1 MAEANTVKR
10 DGTNLRF
17 FSGDGVVNNIAPGQ
31 AAVFE
36 VSWRSS
42 MFQTHLHSSLI
53 SPQIVLE
60 NSSESKEPGDYVL
73 GMQKE
78 SNTEGLRVLIGGQPL
93 TGEVLFAGLPF
104 GGTKTVVEVY
114 RSGLRKY
121 DFTEQPITLYLASAC
136 DGDIKSTIKLKPQF
150 LKTCAPVEF
159 HNSIKT
165 FALPPSSS

>member
-1 MAEANTVKR
+1 M
-10 DGTNLRF
+10 L
-17 FSGDGVVNNIAPGQ
+17 
-31 AAVFE
+31 
-36 VSWRSS
+36 
-42 MFQTHLHSSLI
+42 SLV

-60 NSSESKEPGDYVL
+60 NTSESDEPGDYVL
-73 GMQKE
+73 GMQMD

-136 DGDIKSTIKLKPQF
+136 DGDIKSTIRLKPQY

-159 HNSIKT
+159 HSSNKT
-165 FALPPSSS
+165 FAVTPSS